1 MGAVVIKENTEYVM
15 AIDPNPLRQQTEK
28 ISHKVT
34 DYARQTASQAAGKV
48 SEITD
53 RMQSG
58 AKRLTTQMRN
68 ADETTVPDAFR
79 RVPKYISPRVHAW
92 LDFGVGTYFL
102 GLGVWFAMHGR
113 GRAATAAF
121 INGAMVAGVSLL
133 TDYDGDGR
141 KPISFK
147 MHGTLDAVQAATA
160 ALGPVLH
167 GFAHEPE
174 AKYFWGQAGNE
185 VGVIATTDWDA
196 GMPESQR
203 LDAA

>member
-1 MGAVVIKENTEYVM
+1 M
-15 AIDPNPLRQQTEK
+15 ASDPNQLNKQAEN
-28 ISHKVT
+28 ISDKVT
-34 DYARQTASQAAGKV
+34 DYARQTANQAASRV
-48 SEITD
+48 SEIRD
-53 RMQSG
+53 RAQSS
-58 AKRLTTQMRN
+58 AKQIRAGMREV
-68 ADETTVPDAFR
+68 DETSIPDAFR
-79 RVPKYISPRVHAW
+79 RVPKYVSPRVHAW
-92 LDFGVGTYFL
+92 LDFAVGTYFL
-102 GLGVWFAMHGR
+102 GLGVWFAMRGR

-121 INGAMVAGVSLL
+121 INGGMVAGVSLL

-167 GFAHEPE
+167 GFADEPE
-174 AKYFWGQAGNE
+174 AKYFWGQAANE

-203 LDAA
+203 LNAA

>member
-1 MGAVVIKENTEYVM
+1 M
-15 AIDPNPLRQQTEK
+15 ANDPNPLKQQTEN
-28 ISHKVT
+28 ISDKVT

-53 RMQSG
+53 RVQSSANQIRRG
-58 AKRLTTQMRN
+58 VRN
-68 ADETTVPDAFR
+68 VDETTIPDAFHG
-79 RVPKYISPRVHAW
+79 VPKYISPRTHSW
-92 LDFGVGTYFL
+92 LDFAVSTYFL
-102 GLGVWFAMHGR
+102 GLGAWFAMHRR

-160 ALGPVLH
+160 ALAPVLH
-167 GFAHEPE
+167 GFADEPE
-174 AKYFWGQAGNE
+174 AKYFWGQAANE

-203 LDAA
+203 LNAA